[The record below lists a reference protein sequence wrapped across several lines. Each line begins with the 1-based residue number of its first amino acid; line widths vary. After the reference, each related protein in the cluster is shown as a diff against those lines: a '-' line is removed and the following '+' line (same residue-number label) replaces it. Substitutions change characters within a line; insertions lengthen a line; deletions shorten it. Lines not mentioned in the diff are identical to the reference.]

1 MPYIE
6 TESRYE
12 NTAMLEIR
20 NKDNVLM
27 GYDIA
32 PVEGYVLHNS
42 ALDQYEYDLETNEQK
57 DNIFMGYDID
67 SVEGYV
73 SHNSALDQYE
83 YDLETNKQKKL
94 ISHGYSYGSCS
105 VNPDYDF
112 NENPEEIYA
121 IKEDDVGEDGI
132 IY

>member
-1 MPYIE
+1 MPYVE
-6 TESRYE
+6 TETRYE

-42 ALDQYEYDLETNEQK
+42 ALDQYEYDLETDEQK
-57 DNIFMGYDID
+57 D
-67 SVEGYV
+67 
-73 SHNSALDQYE
+73 
-83 YDLETNKQKKL
+83 LETDEQKEL

-105 VNPDYDF
+105 VNSDYDF
-112 NENPEEIYA
+112 DENPEEIYA
-121 IKEDDVGEDGI
+121 IKEDAVGEDGV

>member
-1 MPYIE
+1 MPYVE

-12 NTAMLEIR
+12 NTTMLEIR

-42 ALDQYEYDLETNEQK
+42 ALDQYEYDLETGEQK
-57 DNIFMGYDID
+57 DM
-67 SVEGYV
+67 ET
-73 SHNSALDQYE
+73 YE
-83 YDLETNKQKKL
+83 QKDLETDEPKKL

-112 NENPEEIYA
+112 DENPEEIYA
-121 IKEDDVGEDGI
+121 IKEDAVGEDGV

>member
-1 MPYIE
+1 MPYVK

-42 ALDQYEYDLETNEQK
+42 ALDQYEYDLETDEQK
-57 DNIFMGYDID
+57 D
-67 SVEGYV
+67 
-73 SHNSALDQYE
+73 
-83 YDLETNKQKKL
+83 LETDEQKEL

-112 NENPEEIYA
+112 DENPEEIYA
-121 IKEDDVGEDGI
+121 IKEDAVGEDGV

>member
-1 MPYIE
+1 MPYVE
-6 TESRYE
+6 TETRYE

-42 ALDQYEYDLETNEQK
+42 ALDQYEYDLETDEQK
-57 DNIFMGYDID
+57 D
-67 SVEGYV
+67 
-73 SHNSALDQYE
+73 
-83 YDLETNKQKKL
+83 LETDEQKEL

-112 NENPEEIYA
+112 DENPEEIYA
-121 IKEDDVGEDGI
+121 IKEDAVGEDGI

>member
-1 MPYIE
+1 MPYVE

-12 NTAMLEIR
+12 NTTMLEIR

-32 PVEGYVLHNS
+32 PIEGYVLHNS
-42 ALDQYEYDLETNEQK
+42 ALDQYEYDLETDEQK
-57 DNIFMGYDID
+57 
-67 SVEGYV
+67 E
-73 SHNSALDQYE
+73 
-83 YDLETNKQKKL
+83 L

-112 NENPEEIYA
+112 DENPEEIYA
-121 IKEDDVGEDGI
+121 IKEDVVGEDGI

>member
-1 MPYIE
+1 MPYVE
-6 TESRYE
+6 TESSYE
-12 NTAMLEIR
+12 NTTMLEIR

-42 ALDQYEYDLETNEQK
+42 ALDQYEYDLET
-57 DNIFMGYDID
+57 D
-67 SVEGYV
+67 
-73 SHNSALDQYE
+73 
-83 YDLETNKQKKL
+83 KQKEL

-105 VNPDYDF
+105 INPDYDF
-112 NENPEEIYA
+112 DENPEEIYA
-121 IKEDDVGEDGI
+121 IKEDAVGEDGI

>member
-1 MPYIE
+1 MPYVE

-12 NTAMLEIR
+12 NTVRLEIR

-42 ALDQYEYDLETNEQK
+42 ALDQYEYDLETDEQK
-57 DNIFMGYDID
+57 DM
-67 SVEGYV
+67 
-73 SHNSALDQYE
+73 
-83 YDLETNKQKKL
+83 ETDEPKKL

-112 NENPEEIYA
+112 DDNPEEIYA
-121 IKEDDVGEDGI
+121 IKEDAVGEDGV

>member
-12 NTAMLEIR
+12 NTTMLEIR

-42 ALDQYEYDLETNEQK
+42 ALDQYEYDLETDEQK
-57 DNIFMGYDID
+57 
-67 SVEGYV
+67 E
-73 SHNSALDQYE
+73 
-83 YDLETNKQKKL
+83 L

-112 NENPEEIYA
+112 DENPEEIYA
-121 IKEDDVGEDGI
+121 IKEDAVREDGV

>member
-1 MPYIE
+1 MPYVE
-6 TESRYE
+6 TESCYE

-42 ALDQYEYDLETNEQK
+42 SLDQYEYDLET
-57 DNIFMGYDID
+57 D
-67 SVEGYV
+67 
-73 SHNSALDQYE
+73 
-83 YDLETNKQKKL
+83 KQKEL
-94 ISHGYSYGSCS
+94 IAHGYSYGSCS

-112 NENPEEIYA
+112 DENPEEIYA
-121 IKEDDVGEDGI
+121 IKEDAVGEDGV

>member
-1 MPYIE
+1 MPYVE

-12 NTAMLEIR
+12 NTTMLEIR
-20 NKDNVLM
+20 NKDNILM

-42 ALDQYEYDLETNEQK
+42 ALDQYEYDLETDEQK
-57 DNIFMGYDID
+57 
-67 SVEGYV
+67 E
-73 SHNSALDQYE
+73 
-83 YDLETNKQKKL
+83 L

-112 NENPEEIYA
+112 DENPEEIYA
-121 IKEDDVGEDGI
+121 IKEDAVGEDGI